1 MSWKHLLSNFG
12 RTLVP
17 TLAQVLGAVFL
28 ALAILIAMQ
37 SQMIL
42 SRLGISQ
49 AAIQATHDQ
58 VVQRFGIILESQI
71 VSNIALVTFW
81 ATIGLVTY
89 LICWGVYNVIIEAR
103 NEVTLETQ
111 YTNRQHWGGAVE
123 TLALK
128 AVAAVLLMVLLS
140 NFGYGLSFWSALAA
154 PVMEDPSA
162 SAVTMVA
169 VGVLGLAAQLYLLL
183 VLIQL
188 TITPWYR
195 ADRLQDE

>member
-1 MSWKHLLSNFG
+1 
-12 RTLVP
+12 
-17 TLAQVLGAVFL
+17 
-28 ALAILIAMQ
+28 MQ

-42 SRLGISQ
+42 SRLGISP

-58 VVQRFGIILESQI
+58 IVQRFGVILESQI
-71 VSNIALVTFW
+71 ASNIALVTFW

-89 LICWGVYNVIIEAR
+89 LMCWGVYNVIIEAR

-128 AVAAVLLMVLLS
+128 AGAAVLLMILLS
-140 NFGYGLSFWSALAA
+140 NFSYGLSFWSALAA
-154 PVMEDPSA
+154 PVMDDPSA
-162 SAVTMVA
+162 SAVMMVGA
-169 VGVLGLAAQLYLLL
+169 GVLGLALQLYLLV

-195 ADRLQDE
+195 ADRLQGE